1 MLLFVLAYIGGVLT
15 IASPCI
21 LPVLPFVFARADQP
35 FLRRGLP
42 MLLGMAATFAIIA
55 TLAAVGG
62 GWAVQANEYGRY
74 AAIALL
80 ALFGVTLLFPELSD
94 RLTRPLVAVGGRLSE
109 SADRNEHAG
118 GVWPSLLRGV
128 WPSLLLGV
136 ATGLLWAPCA
146 GPVLGLILTG
156 AALEGANV
164 QTTLLLLAYAAG
176 AATSLALALLVGG
189 RVFAAM
195 KRSLGAGEW
204 VRRGLGAAVL
214 VAVVAIAFGVDTG
227 FLTQVSLANTA
238 SLEQSLVDRFRP
250 AGGRVDAKPQSSTVM
265 AGGAMMSANPSM
277 AMSAKPQSMAMSAD
291 PGGRQGGE
299 ASSSTVMAGGAMM
312 SANPSMAMTAKPRSM
327 AMSADPGG
335 RQGGDASSSTVMAG
349 GAMMSANPSMA
360 ITAKP
365 QSMAMSADP
374 GAMMKAAP
382 AAASENLPV
391 EGALPSLSGAVEW
404 LNSPPLTAESL
415 KGKVVL
421 VDFWT
426 YSCINCLRSIPY
438 VRAWAQKY
446 KDQGLVVIGVHA
458 PEFPFEK
465 NIDNVKNAVA
475 RLKIDYP
482 VAIDN
487 DYAIWR
493 AFSNEYWPADYFI
506 DAEGRIRHH
515 FFGEGDYAQ
524 SEIAIQELLAEA
536 GKRDLPASVVA
547 VNATGAEAASDEPDV
562 KSPETY
568 IGYTRAENFASPGGA
583 VSDATHDYS
592 LADLELNHWGLAG
605 DWKVGGE
612 YATLAKK
619 DGAISF
625 RFHARD
631 LHLVLGPGADGAPVR
646 FRVTVDGAAPGES
659 HGADVNAD
667 GEGVVTENRLYQL
680 VRQTGPIVDR
690 TFTIQFLDP
699 DVQAYA
705 FTFG

>member
-1 MLLFVLAYIGGVLT
+1 MLLFALAYIGGVLT

-42 MLLGMAATFAIIA
+42 MLLGMGLTFAVVA

-62 GWAVQANEYGRY
+62 GWAVQANEYGRTI
-74 AAIALL
+74 AIVLL

-94 RLTRPLVAVGGRLSE
+94 RLTRPLVALGGRLSE
-109 SADRNEHAG
+109 SADRNENAG
-118 GVWPSLLRGV
+118 SV
-128 WPSLLLGV
+128 WPSLLLGM

-156 AALEGANV
+156 AALQGANV
-164 QTTLLLLAYAAG
+164 QTTFLLLAYAAG

-214 VAVVAIAFGVDTG
+214 VAVVAIFFGADTG
-227 FLTQVSLANTA
+227 FLTQISLANTA
-238 SLEQSLVDRFRP
+238 SIEQGLVDRFDP
-250 AGGRVDAKPQSSTVM
+250 APGRVTAAPSSSLVMNGDGSMMSANPSMMMSANAPNMAMTGKPVSMDGADPSSSVAVTG
-265 AGGAMMSANPSM
+265 GGAMMSANPSM
-277 AMSAKPQSMAMSAD
+277 MMSDKTHTLAMNGNPA
-291 PGGRQGGE
+291 
-299 ASSSTVMAGGAMM
+299 AMM
-312 SANPSMAMTAKPRSM
+312 
-327 AMSADPGG
+327 
-335 RQGGDASSSTVMAG
+335 
-349 GAMMSANPSMA
+349 GAAE
-360 ITAKP
+360 
-365 QSMAMSADP
+365 
-374 GAMMKAAP
+374 AAP
-382 AAASENLPV
+382 APAALPV
-391 EGALPSLSGAVEW
+391 EGSLPSLSGAVEW
-404 LNSPPLTAESL
+404 LNSSPLTAEQL

-438 VRAWAQKY
+438 VRAWADKY

-458 PEFPFEK
+458 PEFAFEK
-465 NIDNVKNAVA
+465 NIGNVKQAVA
-475 RLKIDYP
+475 KLKIDYP
-482 VAIDN
+482 VAVDN

-506 DAEGRIRHH
+506 DAKGQIRHH
-515 FFGEGDYAQ
+515 FFGEGDYAE
-524 SEIAIQELLAEA
+524 SEKVIQQLLAEA
-536 GKRDLPASVVA
+536 GKGSASADVVS
-547 VNATGAEAASDEPDV
+547 VSATGAEAASDAADV

-568 IGYTRAENFASPGGA
+568 VGFARSENFASPGGA
-583 VSDATHDYS
+583 VSDSPHVYS
-592 LADLELNHWGLAG
+592 IGDLKQLNDWGLSG
-605 DWKVGGE
+605 DWTIGGQS
-612 YATLAKK
+612 ATLNKT

-631 LHLVLGPGADGAPVR
+631 LHLVLGPSASGKPVR
-646 FRVTVDGAAPGES
+646 FRVTVDGSAPGES
-659 HGADVNAD
+659 HGDDVNAD
-667 GEGVVTENRLYQL
+667 GEGVVSDHRLYQL
-680 VRQTGPIVDR
+680 VRQSGPVMDR

>member
-1 MLLFVLAYIGGVLT
+1 MFLFLLAYIGGVLT
-15 IASPCI
+15 ILSPCI

-42 MLLGMAATFAIIA
+42 LLLGMAATFAVIA

-94 RLTRPLVAVGGRLSE
+94 RLTRPLVALGGRLSE

-118 GVWPSLLRGV
+118 SV

-156 AALEGANV
+156 AALQGANV
-164 QTTLLLLAYAAG
+164 HTTLLLLAYAAG

-204 VRRGLGAAVL
+204 IRRGLGAAVL
-214 VAVVAIAFGVDTG
+214 VAVVAIALGLDTG
-227 FLTQVSLANTA
+227 FLTQISLANTA
-238 SLEQSLVDRFRP
+238 SLEQSLVDRFHP
-250 AGGRVDAKPQSSTVM
+250 AGGRVDATPSSSVVM
-265 AGGAMMSANPSM
+265 AGGGAMMMSGNAPTMAMNADPAGKGGAEPPSSVVTPGGGAMMSDNAPTMAMNANP
-277 AMSAKPQSMAMSAD
+277 A
-291 PGGRQGGE
+291 
-299 ASSSTVMAGGAMM
+299 
-312 SANPSMAMTAKPRSM
+312 
-327 AMSADPGG
+327 
-335 RQGGDASSSTVMAG
+335 
-349 GAMMSANPSMA
+349 
-360 ITAKP
+360 
-365 QSMAMSADP
+365 
-374 GAMMKAAP
+374 AMMKAASAG
-382 AAASENLPV
+382 AAENLPV
-391 EGALPSLSGAVEW
+391 EGMLPPLLGAVQW

-438 VRAWAQKY
+438 VRAWAEKY

-465 NIDNVKNAVA
+465 NIDNVKSAVA

-493 AFSNEYWPADYFI
+493 AFNNEYWPADYFI

-515 FFGEGDYAQ
+515 YFGEGDYAE
-524 SEIAIQELLAEA
+524 SEKVIQQLLAEA
-536 GKRDLPASVVA
+536 GKGNLPANVVSVS
-547 VNATGAEAASDEPDV
+547 ATGAEAASDEADV

-568 IGYTRAENFASPGGA
+568 IGYMRAENFASPGGA
-583 VSDATHDYS
+583 VSDAAHDYS
-592 LADLELNHWGLAG
+592 VADLKLNDWGLAG
-605 DWKVGGE
+605 AWTVGAQ
-612 YATLAKK
+612 YATLDKK
-619 DGAISF
+619 DGAISY

-631 LHLVLGPGADGAPVR
+631 LHLVLGPGADGAPVH
-646 FRVTVDGAAPGES
+646 FRVTIDGAAPGES
-659 HGADVNAD
+659 HGADVDAN

-690 TFTIQFLDP
+690 TFTIEFLDP